1 MTLINTR
8 FGKRQRSFS
17 FPLQHFVKEEQVC
30 LQGNKRDLGLKEKHL
45 CYLRCYKL
53 CDCSAVS
60 GGFMNLLLGFLGG
73 VKHPISV

>member
-8 FGKRQRSFS
+8 FGKRQKSFS

-30 LQGNKRDLGLKEKHL
+30 LQGNKRRSSPKRKTHL

-60 GGFMNLLLGFLGG
+60 GGFMNLLLGVPVGCEPL
-73 VKHPISV
+73 